1 MTSRHRKQHPDFRR
15 PEVTYIMQRWN
26 KNNSCSLVGVGSIG
40 KTNLLQH
47 LSEQEVINQYLGA
60 EINNRYKIKPLIIDP
75 NLIGVLPEN
84 DTAQIRAF
92 AGYELIMHRLY
103 TTMYPFDD
111 LSDAEMQE
119 LEQLYLNLSDGR
131 NPMHAYMSLR
141 YLERALDLFFRKNV
155 KIVLM
160 LDEFEEMLKNMPVKF
175 FQTLRGLRDANKG
188 YLSYLTFT
196 RSPLPVLVRHLKIN
210 KLDIEP
216 FVELFNDN
224 LLYVGPYDDADA
236 RRMVDSLINPKRP
249 QPEHVKEFIIR
260 VTGGFAGLIRA
271 TFSVMETYGDIDAN
285 AALNEE
291 TVKRLASRRAIKEE
305 CRTIWTSLLPEERYI
320 LKVAA
325 QLEKLQGTPDGES
338 VNMLVNK
345 KLMFADKLN
354 GTLEI
359 KPALFRAYVMANPEI
374 AE

>member
-1 MTSRHRKQHPDFRR
+1 MTSRHRKQHPDFRHF
-15 PEVTYIMQRWN
+15 EVAYIMKRW
-26 KNNSCSLVGVGSIG
+26 KKSTSCSLVGVGSIG

-75 NLIGVLPEN
+75 NLLGVLPQDDSE
-84 DTAQIRAF
+84 QIRAF

-111 LSDAEMQE
+111 LDDDEMQE
-119 LEQLYLNLSDGR
+119 FAELYRNLSDGR

-160 LDEFEEMLKNMPVKF
+160 LDEFEEMLKRMPVRF

-196 RSPLPVLVRHLKIN
+196 RSPLPVLVRYLDIN
-210 KLDIEP
+210 KLEIES
-216 FVELFNDN
+216 FIELFNDN
-224 LLYVGPYDDADA
+224 LIYVGPYGEEDA
-236 RRMVDSLINPKRP
+236 RRMVDELTDKRGL
-249 QPEHVKEFIIR
+249 PEQVKQFVIH

-271 TFSVMETYGDIDAN
+271 TFNVMETSNDIDAN
-285 AALNEE
+285 SVLNDA
-291 TVKRLASRRAIKEE
+291 VIKRVASRRAIKEE
-305 CRTIWTSLLPEERYI
+305 CRTLWTSLLPEERYI

-325 QLEKLQGTPDGES
+325 KLEKLQTTPDDEA

-345 KLMFADKLN
+345 KLLFADKAS
-354 GTLEI
+354 GILEI
-359 KPALFRAYVMANPEI
+359 KPPLFRAYVMANPEI
-374 AE
+374 ND